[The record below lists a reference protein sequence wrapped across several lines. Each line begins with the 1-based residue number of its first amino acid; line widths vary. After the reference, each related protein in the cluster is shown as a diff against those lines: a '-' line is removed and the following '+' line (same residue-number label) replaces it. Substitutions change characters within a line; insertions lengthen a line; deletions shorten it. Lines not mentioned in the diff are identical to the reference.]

1 MTTGHAAPPA
11 RSNRALRGMLT
22 RRDKKIAA
30 QAAQLLEARKVA
42 ADAIAL
48 ARRLRADNAALQKS
62 LEVLQRPRHAAKRN
76 ERAGNAIITLSIIA
90 PLVQELH
97 HKIQYHV
104 NEKQRLT
111 GKEPTP

>member
-1 MTTGHAAPPA
+1 
-11 RSNRALRGMLT
+11 MLT

-48 ARRLRADNAALQKS
+48 ARRLRGDNAALQKN

-76 ERAGNAIITLSIIA
+76 EIARTAVDVLNLIEPLAEDIFYKLHFYARQKERLS
-90 PLVQELH
+90 
-97 HKIQYHV
+97 
-104 NEKQRLT
+104 EKD
-111 GKEPTP
+111 